1 MTWLSKIPVGSARAS
16 RSNDSSSPARSR
28 LVRICHTTP
37 ASSGGRDTA
46 RRRYSRSAG
55 RRRIDGSNGASCS
68 SLSMNIR
75 LISSGVMPFA
85 SPAAM
90 KPPELTPT

>member
-1 MTWLSKIPVGSARAS
+1 MTT
-16 RSNDSSSPARSR
+16 
-28 LVRICHTTP
+28 CHT
-37 ASSGGRDTA
+37 AAAASGGSDAA
-46 RRRYSRSAG
+46 RRRYSRNAG
-55 RRRIDGSNGASCS
+55 RSRIVASNGSRCD